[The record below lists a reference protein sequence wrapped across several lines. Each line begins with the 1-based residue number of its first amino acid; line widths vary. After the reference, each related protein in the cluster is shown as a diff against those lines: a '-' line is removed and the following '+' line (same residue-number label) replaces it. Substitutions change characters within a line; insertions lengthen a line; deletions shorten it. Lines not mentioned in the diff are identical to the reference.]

1 MALTVEDRF
10 EIKRLRKK
18 DPRYFTTVRLGKQ
31 FGVGKARISQICNRP
46 LVDPDKARQTEKFR
60 QAASEEEIYND
71 YCRVWADALAKSH
84 LEPVIVKLREG
95 KEKLTD
101 KELYLL
107 RNGGLVYFR
116 MIAHLDK
123 SDQLKIDITNI
134 QNQLNDNREQSN
146 VTVVNLDYMV
156 KTVLE
161 IVKAKVGEDVYRE
174 IVSDI
179 QDLAKER
186 LEETNN

>member
-84 LEPVIVKLREG
+84 LEPVIVKLRSG
-95 KEKLTD
+95 KELTD
-101 KELYLL
+101 NELFLL

-116 MIAHLDK
+116 MIAQLDK
-123 SDQLKIDITNI
+123 SNQLKIDITNI
-134 QNQLNDNREQSN
+134 QNQLNDNRDQSN
-146 VTVVNLDYMV
+146 VTVVGLDLMV
-156 KTVLE
+156 KTVLG
-161 IVKAKVGEDVYRE
+161 IVKEKVPEDTYRE

-179 QDLAKER
+179 QDMAKEHIK
-186 LEETNN
+186 ETNN